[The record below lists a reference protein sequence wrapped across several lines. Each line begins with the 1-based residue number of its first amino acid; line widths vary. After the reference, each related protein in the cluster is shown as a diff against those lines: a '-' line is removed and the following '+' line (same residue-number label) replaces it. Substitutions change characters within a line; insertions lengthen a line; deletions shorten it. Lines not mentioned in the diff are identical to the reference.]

1 MGRRSPPKMPLQIT
15 TRRSGTPDFKF
26 ELLPLHSPLLGQS
39 LLVSFPPLIDML
51 KFSGYPYL
59 IRGVPSLRN
68 PPPVG
73 RARAG
78 SLAASRRQCEISR
91 SATLQASRPCIPARW
106 QPARARHRRHDRA
119 FTSARA
125 LTGDART
132 GMPPRVP
139 GGAMCVQR
147 FDDSLN
153 SAIHITYRISLRSS
167 SMREPRDP
175 LLKVF
180 FVFVFLALPL
190 LPWRDGRQTGD
201 TLVGW
206 AASFALGPPPGRRPG
221 KQRGSVRREFGSEIA
236 GWRSP
241 RVFRGNRWSRVGSS
255 SNARAPISPLEGW
268 QRRPPCWLLAARRSS
283 DVPDRGHRGP
293 PEAGFHHDA
302 SSPRSRRARSNLPVS
317 GGFPRPDPALST
329 PSSRRRNQGAQS
341 CRRLPHAF
349 SIYLMLLLLL

>member
-59 IRGVPSLRN
+59 IRGVPSLRSS
-68 PPPVG
+68 PPDG

-91 SATLQASRPCIPARW
+91 SATLQASRPFIPARW

-119 FTSARA
+119 FTGARA

-180 FVFVFLALPL
+180 CFRIPRSPPSSLARWPSDRGHAGGLGGIVRSGTSPGTFARGSN
-190 LPWRDGRQTGD
+190 RDLYAES
-201 TLVGW
+201 LVRKSPAG
-206 AASFALGPPPGRRPG
+206 GRRECFG
-221 KQRGSVRREFGSEIA
+221 GTGGHQSGLQATRELQ
-236 GWRSP
+236 SP
-241 RVFRGNRWSRVGSS
+241 RWRGGRGGRHVGSS
-255 SNARAPISPLEGW
+255 RRGDPPTFPTVGTAGRPRRVFITTRVAPARAE
-268 QRRPPCWLLAARRSS
+268 
-283 DVPDRGHRGP
+283 RGP
-293 PEAGFHHDA
+293 ICPPRAVSRVPTQPYPLPAPAGET
-302 SSPRSRRARSNLPVS
+302 RGRNLA
-317 GGFPRPDPALST
+317 GGCPT
-329 PSSRRRNQGAQS
+329 PSQFN
-341 CRRLPHAF
+341 
-349 SIYLMLLLLL
+349 